1 MHFILDHLATIVPAT
16 IILMLLAALQ
26 LRTQDEN
33 LDAFRSETNRA
44 RMAELV
50 QVVERDLRNAGSGST
65 TGSILGHSSATPA
78 PGAPVTLLDFVT
90 RIDTSATAPP
100 VRVQYELALVDS
112 TVVDGDVVHLLELR
126 RLGVE
131 AGGTVLLSRTPASLT
146 SFSIR
151 LLDQNET
158 PPAGLDQVRGIEVA
172 ATAISP
178 FGPDSITRGS
188 SWSTT
193 VWPINL
199 RSSP

>member
-1 MHFILDHLATIVPAT
+1 MHFILDHLASIVPAT

-26 LRTQDEN
+26 LRTQDDN

-44 RMAELV
+44 RMTELV

-65 TGSILGHSSATPA
+65 LGTILGHSSATPV
-78 PGAPVTLLDFVT
+78 PGAPVTILDFVT
-90 RIDTSATAPP
+90 KIDTSATAQP
-100 VRVQYELALVDS
+100 VRVQYELALIDS
-112 TVVDGDVVHLLELR
+112 TVVDGDMVQLLELR
-126 RLGVE
+126 RLSVDP
-131 AGGTVLLSRTPASLT
+131 GGTVLLSRTPASLT
-146 SFSIR
+146 SFSIS

-158 PPAGLDQVRGIEVA
+158 PAGDLDQVRGIQVV

-178 FGPDSITRGS
+178 FGLDSITRGS